1 MCMWKFSSRLLLDD
15 HLWIPPSGFWSL
27 KEITFVPNISYQGA
41 QLSASTYLSLYFFPI
56 YSIHFLSSPCFYLCL
71 ISSQRSVS
79 YPPRCHI
86 FTMRHLWT
94 EHIWILAFT
103 HAAVI
108 VLLPSAIWRWVTS
121 TGCLSLETT
130 GAAQMCMF
138 VYLNGSHLF

>member
-1 MCMWKFSSRLLLDD
+1 MWTFSSRLLLLDD
-15 HLWIPPSGFWSL
+15 HLWIPPSGFWPL

-56 YSIHFLSSPCFYLCL
+56 YSIHFHSSCFSLCL
-71 ISSQRSVS
+71 ISSPRSIS
-79 YPPRCHI
+79 YPPQCHI

-94 EHIWILAFT
+94 EHIWLLPFT

-108 VLLPSAIWRWVTS
+108 VFLPSAIWRWVTS
-121 TGCLSLETT
+121 TGCLSMETT